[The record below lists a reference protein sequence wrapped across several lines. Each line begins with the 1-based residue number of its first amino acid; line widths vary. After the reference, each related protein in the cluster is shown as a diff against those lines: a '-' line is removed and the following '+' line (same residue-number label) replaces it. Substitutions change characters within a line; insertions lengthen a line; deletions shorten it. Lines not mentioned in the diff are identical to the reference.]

1 MTITIIRYYN
11 TINTTL
17 YEGTKLPIELLLLKL
32 KVRIL
37 MSRYSAKYHLHSCL
51 QLRQF
56 SKRRKVQTKISFW
69 KQELFRL
76 GHLELVLALAV
87 GVDHSLSCFAV
98 LPIKELKS
106 LCKSVLRTI
115 LYTRRRGSPI
125 SFSEYGIESKRLKY
139 RRDILVGQI
148 LWKI

>member
-32 KVRIL
+32 KILIL
-37 MSRYSAKYHLHSCL
+37 MNRYSPKYHLHGCL
-51 QLRQF
+51 QMRQF
-56 SKRRKVQTKISFW
+56 SKRRKVETKISFW
-69 KQELFRL
+69 EQELFRL
-76 GHLELVLALAV
+76 WHLEVVLGLAV

-115 LYTRRRGSPI
+115 SYRRRRGSPI
-125 SFSEYGIESKRLKY
+125 SFSEYGTESKRLKY